1 MAYAIMRIS
10 KIKTIGSMVSKYNHN
25 YRQVEVSNASP
36 DLIDKNEEVVPLP
49 THTDGSQMR
58 YDEAFRDRLRSLPY
72 YQDHKIRSNQ
82 VLGYE
87 VLLTYSRDERVDV
100 EKWKAQSVDWLHKT
114 FDVAGDGKS
123 NVLGAAFHADEAGN
137 VHIHAFVVPVDERGH
152 LNAKRFTNGSR
163 ALSSLQSSYADAV
176 KDLGLERGIAGSSQ
190 KHQAIQDM
198 YADMNGALGKIPAP
212 LPDETAYQYL
222 ERFMD
227 AARTVFLVKNR
238 EANEQAWDI
247 VRKADG
253 YRNWK
258 INETKKEVQE
268 IQVEAEQELI
278 QTTKAIKQEKKEKER
293 LNTELDEKRELLTAY
308 EQHMNE
314 LKEQM
319 KDIWITELEKRMAA
333 NYSNLMSGIGQ
344 IRKSD
349 PERADRL
356 DDEIKDAIEIGA
368 AYEKQIQMNAKER
381 ESSQEH

>member
-1 MAYAIMRIS
+1 
-10 KIKTIGSMVSKYNHN
+10 
-25 YRQVEVSNASP
+25 
-36 DLIDKNEEVVPLP
+36 
-49 THTDGSQMR
+49 MR